1 MSFSSDIKI
10 ELANKKNLKNKKEVY
25 FELLGYLCTKNSK
38 IVENKSIKYST
49 ESEYNINRFAK
60 LLNNININKYKIDY
74 NNKSFT
80 IKSSKTSENEI
91 LEDFN
96 PYTTM
101 ISSEYKKQIK
111 NEDEAKRLEL
121 DRQVICGAFLGAGS
135 INDPNKNYHLEILF
149 NNLENLK
156 IVYEILERND
166 IRSKII
172 EDLNTIYIKDGENI
186 SNFLAF
192 IGANTYMLKFEE
204 VRVIKEVNNN
214 INRIANCQTANIDK
228 SLDASAKQLAIIKE
242 IRKRK
247 LFNDLPDSLKEIITL
262 REEHTEV
269 SLEELGRLLSKPIGK
284 SSVSH
289 RFKKIE
295 EYLKENNK

>member
-96 PYTTM
+96 PYITT
-101 ISSEYKKQIK
+101 IKSEYEKQIK
-111 NEDEAKRLEL
+111 NEDDAKKLEL
-121 DRQVICGAFLGAGS
+121 DRQIICGAFLGAGS

-247 LFNDLPDSLKEIITL
+247 LFNDLPDSLKEIILL
-262 REEHTEV
+262 REEHPEV

-295 EYLKENNK
+295 EFLKENK

>member
-96 PYTTM
+96 PYIET
-101 ISSEYKKQIK
+101 IKSEYEKQIK
-111 NEDEAKRLEL
+111 NEDDAKKLEL
-121 DRQVICGAFLGAGS
+121 DRQIICGAFLGAGS
-135 INDPNKNYHLEILF
+135 INDPNKSYHLEILC

-166 IRSKII
+166 IRSKVI

-228 SLDASAKQLAIIKE
+228 SLDASAKQLAIIND
-242 IRKRK
+242 IRKKK
-247 LFNDLPDSLKEIITL
+247 LFNDLPDSLKEIILL
-262 REEHTEV
+262 REEHPEV

-295 EYLKENNK
+295 EFLKENK

>member
-80 IKSSKTSENEI
+80 IKSSKISENEI

-96 PYTTM
+96 PYITT
-101 ISSEYKKQIK
+101 IKSEYEKQIK
-111 NEDEAKRLEL
+111 NEDEAKKLEL
-121 DRQVICGAFLGAGS
+121 DRQLICGAFLGAGS

-156 IVYEILERND
+156 IIYEILERNG

-228 SLDASAKQLAIIKE
+228 SLDASAKQLAIIND
-242 IRKRK
+242 IRKKK
-247 LFNDLPDSLKEIITL
+247 LFNDLPDSLKEII
-262 REEHTEV
+262 
-269 SLEELGRLLSKPIGK
+269 LL
-284 SSVSH
+284 
-289 RFKKIE
+289 
-295 EYLKENNK
+295 LL

>member
-96 PYTTM
+96 PYIIT
-101 ISSEYKKQIK
+101 IKSEYEKQIK
-111 NEDEAKRLEL
+111 NEDDAKKLEL
-121 DRQVICGAFLGAGS
+121 DRQIICGAFLGAGS
-135 INDPNKNYHLEILF
+135 INDPNKSYHLEILF

-166 IRSKII
+166 IRSKVI

-228 SLDASAKQLAIIKE
+228 SLDASAKQLAIIND
-242 IRKRK
+242 IRKKK
-247 LFNDLPDSLKEIITL
+247 LFNDLPDSLKEIILL
-262 REEHTEV
+262 REEHPEV

-295 EYLKENNK
+295 EFLKENK

>member
-96 PYTTM
+96 PYITT
-101 ISSEYKKQIK
+101 IKSEYEKQIK
-111 NEDEAKRLEL
+111 NEDDAKKLEL
-121 DRQVICGAFLGAGS
+121 DRQIICGAFLGAGS
-135 INDPNKNYHLEILF
+135 INDPNKSYHLEILF

-166 IRSKII
+166 IRSKVI

-295 EYLKENNK
+295 EFLKENK

>member
-80 IKSSKTSENEI
+80 IKSSKISENEI

-96 PYTTM
+96 PYITM
-101 ISSEYKKQIK
+101 ISSEYEKQIK
-111 NEDEAKRLEL
+111 NEDEAKKLEL
-121 DRQVICGAFLGAGS
+121 DRQLICGAFLGAGS

-156 IVYEILERND
+156 IIYEILERND

-247 LFNDLPDSLKEIITL
+247 LFNDLPDSLKEIILL

-295 EYLKENNK
+295 EYLKENK